1 MFILASSSPRRIQIL
16 KTIIE
21 DFVVVKPT
29 FDESLISK
37 KSKNYAMEES
47 LNMALSVKNY
57 AKPQDFILSC
67 DTFIVFNNEIIGKP
81 KDRNDAFLTLKKLSN
96 NTHYVISGY
105 TILHE
110 DKIINREIKSQ
121 ITFSELDDDFIN
133 YYIDNYEVMDAI
145 LHLPNKYKNVIYMYY
160 FEDYKANEIAGILN
174 IPVNTVYSLLK
185 RGKEK
190 LKGVLDESL

>member
-21 DFVVVKPT
+21 DFVAVKPT
-29 FDESLISK
+29 FDETLISK

-47 LNMALSVKNY
+47 LNKALSVKSL

-67 DTFIVFNNEIIGKP
+67 DTIIIFNNEIIGKP

-133 YYIDNYEVMDAI
+133 YYIDNYEVMDKAGSYAI
-145 LHLPNKYKNVIYMYY
+145 QDEVIFKRIKKMEGSY
-160 FEDYKANEIAGILN
+160 LN
-174 IPVNTVYSLLK
+174 IMGLPLEDIKEQLKLLNA
-185 RGKEK
+185 
-190 LKGVLDESL
+190 L

>member
-37 KSKNYAMEES
+37 KSKNYAMKES
-47 LNMALSVKNY
+47 LNKALSVKSH

-67 DTFIVFNNEIIGKP
+67 DTIIVFNNEIIGKP

-105 TILHE
+105 TNIHE

-133 YYIDNYEVMDAI
+133 YYIDNYEVMDKAGSYAI
-145 LHLPNKYKNVIYMYY
+145 QDEVIFKRIKKMEGSY
-160 FEDYKANEIAGILN
+160 LN
-174 IPVNTVYSLLK
+174 IMGLPLEDIKEQLKLLNA
-185 RGKEK
+185 
-190 LKGVLDESL
+190 L

>member
-29 FDESLISK
+29 FDETLISK

-47 LNMALSVKNY
+47 LNKALSVKSL

-67 DTFIVFNNEIIGKP
+67 DTIIIFNNEIIGKP

-133 YYIDNYEVMDAI
+133 YYIDNYEVMDKAGSYGI
-145 LHLPNKYKNVIYMYY
+145 QGRFGVYVKGIEGDYNNVVGLPVGRLFYEMKKI
-160 FEDYKANEIAGILN
+160 GIDM
-174 IPVNTVYSLLK
+174 
-185 RGKEK
+185 RGMER
-190 LKGVLDESL
+190 